1 MEHVAAGDR
10 LDSRGRAL
18 SRLGPR
24 CLAVAAG
31 LVLDRLLG
39 EPSASVHPVAA
50 FGRTMERIE
59 QTLWADRRSNG
70 AIYTAAGVALGAAA
84 GSAAGST
91 AVAVWAAA
99 AGRELRRVASH
110 VGELIAAGNLAT
122 ARAELPA
129 LVGRDPSGLDTSQIA
144 AAVIESVA
152 ENSVDAVIA
161 PAFWAVVAG
170 APGAAAYRA
179 VNTMD
184 AMVGRRNERYANFG
198 WAAARLDDVAN
209 YVPARIFAGLLA
221 ALHFERAHQL
231 MVTVRRDAPA
241 HPSPNAG
248 VAEAAMAAA
257 IGCQLGGPLRYGAVE
272 ENRPVLGGGP
282 RPDPQDVPAAVG
294 IADRVECLSIALLC
308 FVGLSSILS
317 ERRRRTA

>member
-1 MEHVAAGDR
+1 M
-10 LDSRGRAL
+10 
-18 SRLGPR
+18 
-24 CLAVAAG
+24 
-31 LVLDRLLG
+31 LDRLVG
-39 EPSASVHPVAA
+39 EPPATVHPVAA

-59 QTLWADRRSNG
+59 HRLWADRRSNG
-70 AIYTAAGVALGAAA
+70 AIYAATGVALGAAA
-84 GSAAGST
+84 GAAAGSI
-91 AVAVWAAA
+91 AAAVWSVT
-99 AGRELRRVASH
+99 AGRELRRVASQ
-110 VGELIAAGNLAT
+110 VGELIAAGDVAT

-129 LVGRDPSGLDTSQIA
+129 LVGRDPSGLDASQIA

-179 VNTMD
+179 INTMD

-198 WAAARLDDVAN
+198 WAAARLDDAAN
-209 YVPARIFAGLLA
+209 CVPARIFAGLLA
-221 ALHFERAHQL
+221 ALRLQRAREL
-231 MVTVRRDAPA
+231 LATVRRDAPA

-257 IGCQLGGPLRYGAVE
+257 IGRQLGGPLRYGTVE
-272 ENRPVLGGGP
+272 ENRPALGDGP
-282 RPDPQDVPAAVG
+282 RPDPPDVSAAVRLT
-294 IADRVECLSIALLC
+294 DRVECLAIALLC
-308 FVGLSSILS
+308 LVGVSSILS

>member
-1 MEHVAAGDR
+1 MEHVAADDR
-10 LDSRGRAL
+10 LDTGGRVL

-31 LVLDRLLG
+31 LVLDRLVG
-39 EPSASVHPVAA
+39 EPPAAVHPVAA

-59 QTLWADRRSNG
+59 QRLWADRRSNG
-70 AIYTAAGVALGAAA
+70 AIYAATGVALGAAA
-84 GSAAGST
+84 GAAAGST
-91 AVAVWAAA
+91 AVAVWSVT
-99 AGRELRRVASH
+99 AGRELRRVASQ
-110 VGELIAAGNLAT
+110 VGELIAAGDLAT

-129 LVGRDPSGLDTSQIA
+129 LVGRDPSGLDASQIA

-179 VNTMD
+179 INTMD

-198 WAAARLDDVAN
+198 WAAARLDDAAN

-221 ALHFERAHQL
+221 VLHLQRAGKL
-231 MVTVRRDAPA
+231 LATVRRDAPA

-248 VAEAAMAAA
+248 VAEAAMGAALSR
-257 IGCQLGGPLRYGAVE
+257 QLGGTLRYGTVE
-272 ENRPVLGGGP
+272 ENRPVLGDGP
-282 RPDPQDVPAAVG
+282 RPDPPDVPAAVRL
-294 IADRVECLSIALLC
+294 ADRVECLGIALLC
-308 FVGLSSILS
+308 LVGLSSIVS